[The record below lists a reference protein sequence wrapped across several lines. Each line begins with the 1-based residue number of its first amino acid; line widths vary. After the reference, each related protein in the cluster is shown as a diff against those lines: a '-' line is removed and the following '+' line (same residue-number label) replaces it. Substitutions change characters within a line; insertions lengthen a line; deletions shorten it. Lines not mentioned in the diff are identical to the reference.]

1 MRSTIR
7 ILLAITLSL
16 GITPIE
22 VRGEE
27 PGATTSPQ
35 LAKLR
40 KEITDLVGPARCMNL
55 VQCRVAAIGIDS
67 CGGPAEY
74 LVYSWLSTDKGAL
87 ETKIAEYNFLREDLQ
102 KKQQPAASCAALPEP
117 TAACVNGRCVLP
129 GSR

>member
-1 MRSTIR
+1 MGSTIR

-16 GITPIE
+16 GIVPIDIW
-22 VRGEE
+22 GEE

-67 CGGPAEY
+67 CGGPAGY

-87 ETKIAEYNFLREDLQ
+87 ETKIAEYNFLQEDLQ
-102 KKQQPAASCAALPEP
+102 KKQQPAASCSPLPEP
-117 TAACVNGRCVLP
+117 TAVCVNGRCVLP

>member
-7 ILLAITLSL
+7 ILIAISLSL
-16 GITPIE
+16 GIAPVE
-22 VRGEE
+22 LHGEE
-27 PGATTSPQ
+27 PGAVSSPQ

-67 CGGPAEY
+67 CGGPGEY
-74 LVYSWLSTDKGAL
+74 MVYSWLSTDKGAL
-87 ETKIAEYNFLREDLQ
+87 ETRIAEYNLLQEDLQ
-102 KKQQPAASCAALPEP
+102 KKRQPAASCAPVPEP

>member
-7 ILLAITLSL
+7 FLLAITLSL
-16 GITPIE
+16 GIAPIE

-35 LAKLR
+35 LTKLR
-40 KEITDLVGPARCMNL
+40 KEIADLVGPARCMNL

-87 ETKIAEYNFLREDLQ
+87 ETKIAEYNFLQEDLQ
-102 KKQQPAASCAALPEP
+102 KKQQPVVSCAVLPEP

>member
-16 GITPIE
+16 GIAPIE
-22 VRGEE
+22 VGGEE
-27 PGATTSPQ
+27 PAATMSSQ
-35 LAKLR
+35 LTKLR

-87 ETKIAEYNFLREDLQ
+87 ETKIAEYNFLQEDLQ
-102 KKQQPAASCAALPEP
+102 KEQQSPANCAVLPEP

-129 GSR
+129 GRR

>member
-1 MRSTIR
+1 MRSTIG
-7 ILLAITLSL
+7 ILIAITLSL
-16 GITPIE
+16 GIAPVE
-22 VRGEE
+22 LRGQE
-27 PGATTSPQ
+27 PGATSSPQ

-40 KEITDLVGPARCMNL
+40 NEIAGLVGPARCMNL
-55 VQCRVAAIGIDS
+55 VQCRVVSIGVDS

-87 ETKIAEYNFLREDLQ
+87 ETKIAEYNFVQEDLQ
-102 KKQQPAASCAALPEP
+102 KTQKPSASCAPLPEP

>member
-1 MRSTIR
+1 MHSTIR
-7 ILLAITLSL
+7 ILLAIILSL
-16 GITPIE
+16 GIAPVD

-27 PGATTSPQ
+27 PGATASPQ

-40 KEITDLVGPARCMNL
+40 KEITELVGPARCMNL
-55 VQCRVAAIGIDS
+55 VQCRFAAIGVDS
-67 CGGPAEY
+67 CGGPVEY

-87 ETKIAEYNFLREDLQ
+87 ETKIAEYNFLQEDLQ
-102 KKQQPAASCAALPEP
+102 KTQPRAASCTALPEP

>member
-16 GITPIE
+16 GIAPIE

-27 PGATTSPQ
+27 PGAITSLQ
-35 LAKLR
+35 LTKLR
-40 KEITDLVGPARCMNL
+40 REIADLIGPARCMNL
-55 VQCRVAAIGIDS
+55 VQCRVAAIGIDF

-87 ETKIAEYNFLREDLQ
+87 ETRIAEYNFLQEDLQ
-102 KKQQPAASCAALPEP
+102 KMQQSSANCAVLREP

-129 GSR
+129 GNR

>member
-7 ILLAITLSL
+7 ILLAFTLSL
-16 GITPIE
+16 GIAPI
-22 VRGEE
+22 VVLGEKT
-27 PGATTSPQ
+27 GVTSSPQ

-40 KEITDLVGPARCMNL
+40 NEIIGLVGPARCMNL
-55 VQCRVAAIGIDS
+55 VQCRVASIGIDP

-87 ETKIAEYNFLREDLQ
+87 ETKIAEYNFVQEDLQ
-102 KKQQPAASCAALPEP
+102 KTQQPSASCAPLPEP
-117 TAACVNGRCVLP
+117 VAACVNGRCVLP

>member
-7 ILLAITLSL
+7 ILLAIILLL
-16 GITPIE
+16 GIAPIE
-22 VRGEE
+22 VRGQE
-27 PGATTSPQ
+27 PDATTSPQ

-40 KEITDLVGPARCMNL
+40 KEITDLIGPARCMNL

-87 ETKIAEYNFLREDLQ
+87 ETKIAEYNFVQEDL
-102 KKQQPAASCAALPEP
+102 KKQQPGASCSALPEP

>member
-16 GITPIE
+16 AIVPIDL
-22 VRGEE
+22 RGEE
-27 PGATTSPQ
+27 PVATTSPQ

-67 CGGPAEY
+67 CGGPGEY

-87 ETKIAEYNFLREDLQ
+87 ETKIAEYNLLQ
-102 KKQQPAASCAALPEP
+102 DDPQNKQQPAPSCAALSEP
-117 TAACVNGRCVLP
+117 IAACVNGRCVLP
-129 GSR
+129 GNR

>member
-1 MRSTIR
+1 MRSTIG
-7 ILLAITLSL
+7 ILIAITLSL
-16 GITPIE
+16 GIAPVE
-22 VRGEE
+22 LRGDE
-27 PGATTSPQ
+27 PGATSPQ

-40 KEITDLVGPARCMNL
+40 NEISGLVGPARCMNL
-55 VQCRVAAIGIDS
+55 VQCRVVSIGIDS

-87 ETKIAEYNFLREDLQ
+87 ETKIAEYNFVQEDLQ
-102 KKQQPAASCAALPEP
+102 KTQKPSASCAPLSEP

>member
-1 MRSTIR
+1 MYSTIR
-7 ILLAITLSL
+7 ILLAIILSL
-16 GITPIE
+16 GIAPVD

-27 PGATTSPQ
+27 PDASASPQ

-40 KEITDLVGPARCMNL
+40 REITDLIGPARCMNL
-55 VQCRVAAIGIDS
+55 VQCRIAAIGMDS

-87 ETKIAEYNFLREDLQ
+87 ETRIAEYNFLQEDLQ
-102 KKQQPAASCAALPEP
+102 RKQQPAANCAALPEP

>member
-7 ILLAITLSL
+7 FLLAITLSL
-16 GITPIE
+16 GIAPIE

-40 KEITDLVGPARCMNL
+40 KEIVDLVGPARCMNL

-87 ETKIAEYNFLREDLQ
+87 ETKIAEYNFLQEDLQ
-102 KKQQPAASCAALPEP
+102 KKQQPEASCAALPEP

>member
-7 ILLAITLSL
+7 FLLAITLSF
-16 GITPIE
+16 GIAPIE

-27 PGATTSPQ
+27 SGATTSPQ

-40 KEITDLVGPARCMNL
+40 KEIVDLVGPARCMNL

-87 ETKIAEYNFLREDLQ
+87 ETKIAEYNFLQEDLQ

>member
-1 MRSTIR
+1 MRSKIR

-16 GITPIE
+16 GIAPIDIW
-22 VRGEE
+22 GEE

-67 CGGPAEY
+67 CGGPAGY

-87 ETKIAEYNFLREDLQ
+87 ETKIAEYNFLQEDLQ
-102 KKQQPAASCAALPEP
+102 KKQQPAASCSPLPVP
-117 TAACVNGRCVLP
+117 TAVCVNGRCVLP

>member
-1 MRSTIR
+1 MRSKLR

-16 GITPIE
+16 GIAPIDIW
-22 VRGEE
+22 GEE

-40 KEITDLVGPARCMNL
+40 KEITNLVGPARCMNL

-67 CGGPAEY
+67 CGGPAGY
-74 LVYSWLSTDKGAL
+74 LVYSWLSTDKGTL
-87 ETKIAEYNFLREDLQ
+87 ETKIAEYNFLQEDLQ
-102 KKQQPAASCAALPEP
+102 KKQQPAASCSPLPEP
-117 TAACVNGRCVLP
+117 TAVCVNGRCVLP

>member
-7 ILLAITLSL
+7 ILLTITLSL
-16 GITPIE
+16 VIAPIE
-22 VRGEE
+22 VCGQE
-27 PGATTSPQ
+27 PGATSSPQ

-40 KEITDLVGPARCMNL
+40 KEITALIGPARCMNL

-74 LVYSWLSTDKGAL
+74 LVYSWLSTDQGAL
-87 ETKIAEYNFLREDLQ
+87 ETKIAEYNFLQEDLQ
-102 KKQQPAASCAALPEP
+102 NKQQPAASCAALPEP

-129 GSR
+129 GRR

>member
-1 MRSTIR
+1 MRSTTR
-7 ILLAITLSL
+7 ILIAITLSL
-16 GITPIE
+16 GIAPIE
-22 VRGEE
+22 AGSQE

-40 KEITDLVGPARCMNL
+40 KDITDLIGPARCMNL

-67 CGGPAEY
+67 CGGPAGY

-87 ETKIAEYNFLREDLQ
+87 ETKIAEYNIVQEDVQ
-102 KKQQPAASCAALPEP
+102 KKQQPAANCAGLPEP

>member
-7 ILLAITLSL
+7 SLLAITLSL
-16 GITPIE
+16 GIVPIDIW
-22 VRGEE
+22 GEE

-67 CGGPAEY
+67 CGGPAGY

-87 ETKIAEYNFLREDLQ
+87 ETKIAEYNFLQEDLQ
-102 KKQQPAASCAALPEP
+102 KKQQPAASCSPLPEP
-117 TAACVNGRCVLP
+117 TAVCVNGRCVLP

>member
-16 GITPIE
+16 GIVPIDIW
-22 VRGEE
+22 GEE

-40 KEITDLVGPARCMNL
+40 KELTDLVGPARCMNL

-67 CGGPAEY
+67 CGGPAGY

-87 ETKIAEYNFLREDLQ
+87 ETKIAEYNFLQEDLQ
-102 KKQQPAASCAALPEP
+102 KKQQPAASCSPLPEP
-117 TAACVNGRCVLP
+117 TAVCVNGRCVLP

>member
-7 ILLAITLSL
+7 FLLAITLSF
-16 GITPIE
+16 GIAHIE

-27 PGATTSPQ
+27 SGATTSPQ

-40 KEITDLVGPARCMNL
+40 TEIADLVGPARCMNL

-87 ETKIAEYNFLREDLQ
+87 ETKIAEYNFLQEDLQ

>member
-16 GITPIE
+16 GIVPIDIW
-22 VRGEE
+22 GEE

-67 CGGPAEY
+67 CGGPAGY

-87 ETKIAEYNFLREDLQ
+87 ETKIAEYNFLQEDLQ
-102 KKQQPAASCAALPEP
+102 KEQHPAASCSPLPEP
-117 TAACVNGRCVLP
+117 TAVCVNGRCVLP

>member
-1 MRSTIR
+1 MHSTVR
-7 ILLAITLSL
+7 ILLALILSL
-16 GITPIE
+16 GIAPIE
-22 VRGEE
+22 GRGDE

-40 KEITDLVGPARCMNL
+40 KEIADLVGPARCINL
-55 VQCRVAAIGIDS
+55 VQCRVAAIGLDS
-67 CGGPAEY
+67 CGGAAEY
-74 LVYSWLSTDKGAL
+74 LGYSWLSTDKGAL
-87 ETKIAEYNFLREDLQ
+87 ETKIAEYNFLQEDLQ

>member
-16 GITPIE
+16 GIAPIE

-27 PGATTSPQ
+27 PGAINSLQ
-35 LAKLR
+35 LTKLR
-40 KEITDLVGPARCMNL
+40 REIADLIGPARCMNL
-55 VQCRVAAIGIDS
+55 VQCRVAAIGIDF

-87 ETKIAEYNFLREDLQ
+87 ETRIAEYNFLQEDLQ
-102 KKQQPAASCAALPEP
+102 KMQQSSANCAVLREP

-129 GSR
+129 GNR

>member
-7 ILLAITLSL
+7 FLLSITLSL
-16 GITPIE
+16 GIAPIE
-22 VRGEE
+22 VHGEE
-27 PGATTSPQ
+27 PGAAASPQ

-40 KEITDLVGPARCMNL
+40 KEIVDLVGPASCMNL

-74 LVYSWLSTDKGAL
+74 LAYSWLSTDKGAL
-87 ETKIAEYNFLREDLQ
+87 ETKIAEYNFLQEDLQ
-102 KKQQPAASCAALPEP
+102 KKQQPAASCAALREP

>member
-1 MRSTIR
+1 MHSTIR
-7 ILLAITLSL
+7 ILLAIILSL
-16 GITPIE
+16 GIAPVD

-27 PGATTSPQ
+27 PGASASPQ

-40 KEITDLVGPARCMNL
+40 REITDLIGPARCMNL
-55 VQCRVAAIGIDS
+55 VQCRIAAIGMDS

-87 ETKIAEYNFLREDLQ
+87 ETRIAEYNFLQEDLQ
-102 KKQQPAASCAALPEP
+102 RKQQPAANCAVLPEP

>member
-7 ILLAITLSL
+7 FLLAITLSL
-16 GITPIE
+16 GIAPIE

-27 PGATTSPQ
+27 PGVTTSPQ

-40 KEITDLVGPARCMNL
+40 KEIADLVGPARCMNL

-74 LVYSWLSTDKGAL
+74 LVYSWFSTDKGAL
-87 ETKIAEYNFLREDLQ
+87 ETKIAEYNFLQEDLQ
-102 KKQQPAASCAALPEP
+102 KNQQPAASCAARPEP

-129 GSR
+129 GGC

>member
-1 MRSTIR
+1 MRSTIP

-16 GITPIE
+16 GIAPIE

-27 PGATTSPQ
+27 PGARSSLQ
-35 LAKLR
+35 LTKLR
-40 KEITDLVGPARCMNL
+40 REIADLIGPARCMNL
-55 VQCRVAAIGIDS
+55 VQCRVAAIGIDF

-87 ETKIAEYNFLREDLQ
+87 ETRIAEYNFLQEDLQ
-102 KKQQPAASCAALPEP
+102 KMQQSSANCAVLREP

-129 GSR
+129 GNR

>member
-1 MRSTIR
+1 MRWTTR
-7 ILLAITLSL
+7 ILLSITLLL
-16 GITPIE
+16 GIAPIE
-22 VRGEE
+22 ARSEDFG
-27 PGATTSPQ
+27 PTTSPQ

-40 KEITDLVGPARCMNL
+40 TEITELIGPARCMNL

-87 ETKIAEYNFLREDLQ
+87 ETKIAEYNFLQEDLQ
-102 KKQQPAASCAALPEP
+102 KQQQPSASCAALPEP

>member
-16 GITPIE
+16 GIAPIE

-40 KEITDLVGPARCMNL
+40 KEIAELVGPARCMNL

-87 ETKIAEYNFLREDLQ
+87 ETKIAEYNFLQEDLQ